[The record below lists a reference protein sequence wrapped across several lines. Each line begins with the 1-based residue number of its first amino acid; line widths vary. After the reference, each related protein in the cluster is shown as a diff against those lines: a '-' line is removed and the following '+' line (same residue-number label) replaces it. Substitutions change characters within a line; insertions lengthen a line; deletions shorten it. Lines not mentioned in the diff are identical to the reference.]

1 MHRIH
6 LLVGNQDDVE
16 DPAVV
21 LALDEAAAVD
31 DPAHPAA
38 LRDDAV
44 VDRIVLL
51 VVPVRASVD
60 LLPDARIHPIV
71 VVGMDDAAKAVL
83 RVVEE
88 IVEVIAL
95 EQADEFFI
103 GEQDVLALRI
113 VDQDGG
119 WQVEDNIAQREAH
132 LHAARR
138 RHTRGIAATA
148 ILAAQLDRVE
158 RRIRIAKHIERRFAI
173 CPVGRVDGIPH
184 RDGIV
189 IDRLPI
195 VELLLE
201 ADKIAHDALSCR
213 QVIGRQ
219 HDDELVT
226 AVEV

>member
-138 RHTRGIAATA
+138 GHARRIAAA
-148 ILAAQLDRVE
+148 AVLAVQLDCVE
-158 RRIRIAKHIERRFAI
+158 CRIRIAQYVERRFSI
-173 CPVGRVDGIPH
+173 GLVGRIDGIAH
-184 RDGIV
+184 RG
-189 IDRLPI
+189 
-195 VELLLE
+195 
-201 ADKIAHDALSCR
+201 
-213 QVIGRQ
+213 G
-219 HDDELVT
+219 
-226 AVEV
+226 AVPRR